1 MNSISAD
8 IYVLSV
14 VTENKGKNSSRLSGL
29 PGGSG
34 LGIQMY
40 GAKKIEL
47 LIRGLEV
54 RCKKFA
60 PAHSAVIS
68 HLYRDRTNFLGIVE
82 KPKKNN

>member
-14 VTENKGKNSSRLSGL
+14 VAENKGKNSSSRLSGL

-40 GAKKIEL
+40 GAKKLEL
-47 LIRGLEV
+47 LIIGLEKT
-54 RCKKFA
+54 RLLKDLSI
-60 PAHSAVIS
+60 P
-68 HLYRDRTNFLGIVE
+68 
-82 KPKKNN
+82 